1 MYDEGEDLHRGMKIP
16 SCPDCGMSNPQGS
29 ERGDYIWQEVK
40 MDDNCM
46 WQLEGRTWDS
56 NMMLE
61 EMQDAVGGRITYY
74 PARMLQKDIIQMIV
88 NEEGLLKNLDYN
100 DLATMQTLPMM
111 DPVVGNVLIKVDRK
125 LMTSGYWLEE
135 SIGEDE

>member
-1 MYDEGEDLHRGMKIP
+1 
-16 SCPDCGMSNPQGS
+16 
-29 ERGDYIWQEVK
+29 

-125 LMTSGYWLEE
+125 LMTSEYWLEE